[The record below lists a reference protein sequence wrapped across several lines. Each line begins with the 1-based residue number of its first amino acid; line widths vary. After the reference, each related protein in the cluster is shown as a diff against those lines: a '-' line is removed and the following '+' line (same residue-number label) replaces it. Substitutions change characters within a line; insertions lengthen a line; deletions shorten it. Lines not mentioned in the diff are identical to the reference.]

1 MNLQADMA
9 AAEAEA
15 VPSLLDDLFAK
26 SRLYRKSKDYG
37 ELLDFVVR
45 LRNFAP
51 FNAML
56 LQVQKPGL
64 SYAASERDW
73 CELFGREL
81 KEGAR
86 PLLILWPFGP
96 VALVYDVMDTDGDEL
111 PEDVA
116 SFVARGQIDE
126 QKMESF
132 PLFLARKNI
141 DWHWIDAGD
150 RKAGSVSVVYR
161 ALHGKETSRYRLEIN
176 KNHTPAV
183 QFTTLAHEL
192 GHLYLGHLGAD
203 SRLKIPERPR
213 PNLALCEVEAE
224 SVAYIVCKRNGVE
237 PKSQTYLSDFLNRRA
252 TFEGIAVYQIM
263 RAAGRIEALLELA
276 TATKFDGPSR
286 NENQAKKRFVR
297 RQNLISWLLTL
308 ALVAV
313 AVAATI
319 AVYESRNT

>member
-1 MNLQADMA
+1 MNLEVDNPG
-9 AAEAEA
+9 AEAEA

-56 LQVQKPGL
+56 LQIQKPGL

-73 CELFGREL
+73 RVRFGRAP
-81 KEGAR
+81 KEAAR

-126 QKMESF
+126 QQMESF
-132 PLFLARKNI
+132 PLLLARKNI

-192 GHLYLGHLGAD
+192 GHLYLGHLGPD

-213 PNLALCEVEAE
+213 PNLALREVEAE

-237 PKSQTYLSDFLNRRA
+237 PKSQTYLSGFIDGRE
-252 TFEGIAVYQIM
+252 TSEGIAVYQIM
-263 RAAGRIEALLELA
+263 RAAGRIEALLGLA
-276 TATKFDGPSR
+276 TPTKFDNPSR
-286 NENQAKKRFVR
+286 NKDQAYRSPVIF
-297 RQNLISWLLTL
+297 S
-308 ALVAV
+308 
-313 AVAATI
+313 
-319 AVYESRNT
+319 

>member
-1 MNLQADMA
+1 MKTNTSLRIDLEADNA
-9 AAEAEA
+9 AAETEA

-26 SRLYRKSKDYG
+26 SRLYRKSKDYR

-73 CELFGREL
+73 RVRFGREP
-81 KEGAR
+81 KKGAR

-96 VALVYDVMDTDGDEL
+96 VALVYDVMDTDGDKL

-126 QKMESF
+126 QQMESF
-132 PLFLARKNI
+132 PLLLARKNI

-150 RKAGSVSVVYR
+150 RSAGSVSVVYR
-161 ALHGKETSRYRLEIN
+161 SLRGTEKNRYRLEIN
-176 KNHTPAV
+176 KNHAPAV

-192 GHLYLGHLGAD
+192 GHLYLGHLGPD
-203 SRLKIPERPR
+203 RNLKIPERPR
-213 PNLALCEVEAE
+213 PNHSQGELEAE

-237 PKSQTYLSDFLNRRA
+237 PKSQTYLSDIIDGREA
-252 TFEGIAVYQIM
+252 FEGIAVYQVM
-263 RAAGRIEALLELA
+263 RAAGRVEALLELA
-276 TATKFDGPSR
+276 TATKIDGPSH
-286 NENQAKKRFVR
+286 NENQA
-297 RQNLISWLLTL
+297 
-308 ALVAV
+308 
-313 AVAATI
+313 
-319 AVYESRNT
+319 